1 MFDNEP
7 SYLGGLTTQLQDSMQ
22 GIQYGRSDVNPNGK
36 YVPNDSASGKVYTE
50 VPKKGKARPLPNKE
64 DLARQQVNA
73 QQANSGDPFAIVQMH
88 VDKLSNESKP
98 IDFFGLTMPGGLI
111 DSTPD
116 LSDWIASLEL
126 LESKLQ
132 KGLPLSEQLKD
143 PKISVARLA
152 LEFIQPGTVKMDAP
166 SQIERTQQLLR
177 HLRNQAKD
185 DPNIILVPKKATF
198 ADVVTKSTV
207 WARDNIKHPRT
218 RVGQFSVPQFLIKQD
233 KAGMFS
239 QQSLD
244 ALFNALQAQI
254 QAGEDLVVPE
264 ESLKVIIPIVAF
276 SKGTYPQNSQ
286 QLKQMVSTM
295 SRTQNTQNRVKK
307 TQAPQ
312 RRQQNTSQPQLSP
325 LGQQMVQVVTSKT
338 FGKGTVRVGP
348 FVIRPGI
355 SITPEQIFQ
364 AITAFKAKIVKK
376 DFTALPNPSIIEC
389 IALNR
394 KGAQQLRPENPYSMI
409 ETINTM
415 RTDYIKWKQANVNT
429 VASNRPNVNVPKNNT
444 PVPNRPYVNAPKN
457 NTSVPNMPM
466 NNNQINSNLPN
477 YVNTN
482 TNANVRPNANV
493 NVMPVNVNLPN
504 NVNLPANNVNLPIPE
519 VKPSLV
525 NRVTEFVSTPTG
537 MATAAGLVLGGLYLL
552 NRK

>member
-64 DLARQQVNA
+64 DLARQQVNV
-73 QQANSGDPFAIVQMH
+73 QQANAGDPFAIVQMH

-98 IDFFGLTMPGGLI
+98 IDFFGLTMPSGLV

-116 LSDWIASLEL
+116 LSNWIASLEL

-132 KGLPLSEQLKD
+132 KGLSLSEQLKD

-152 LEFIQPGTVKMDAP
+152 LEFIQPGTVKMDIP
-166 SQIERTQQLLR
+166 SQIERTQQLLN
-177 HLRNQAKD
+177 HLRDQAKD
-185 DPNIILVPKKATF
+185 DPNIILVPKKVTF
-198 ADVVTKSTV
+198 TDVVAKSTM

-239 QQSLD
+239 QQSLE

-276 SKGTYPQNSQ
+276 SKGMYPQNPQ
-286 QLKQMVSTM
+286 QLKQMVITM
-295 SRTQNTQNRVKK
+295 SRTQNTQTNVRQPQ
-307 TQAPQ
+307 TPQ
-312 RRQQNTSQPQLSP
+312 RGRQNTSQPRLSP

-348 FVIRPGI
+348 FVIKSGI

-376 DFTALPNPSIIEC
+376 DFSALPNPSIIEC

-394 KGAQQLRPENPYSMI
+394 KGAQQFRPENPYSMI

-415 RTDYIKWKQANVNT
+415 RADYIKWKQAQVNT
-429 VASNRPNVNVPKNNT
+429 PVPNRPNVNVPKNNT
-444 PVPNRPYVNAPKN
+444 PV
-457 NTSVPNMPM
+457 SNMPM

-477 YVNTN
+477 YMNTN
-482 TNANVRPNANV
+482 TNANILPNANV
-493 NVMPVNVNLPN
+493 NVMPANVNLPN
-504 NVNLPANNVNLPIPE
+504 NVNLPANNVNLPNANVE
-519 VKPSLV
+519 PSLV
-525 NRVTEFVSTPTG
+525 NRATQFVSTPTG
-537 MATAAGLVLGGLYLL
+537 MATATALVLGGLYLL